1 MPSTTE
7 DNKAVVL
14 RLLEAVDA
22 RRWEVYEELLSSDYA
37 YHGPVGAL
45 DRTATRESAQRFVL
59 AFPDLRHEIRDV
71 GAWGDKVVA
80 RYVNHGTHLG
90 EFNGAAPTGKQIRFG
105 CIMIVRISNGVIM
118 ESWQEADLASLMSQ
132 IAG

>member
-1 MPSTTE
+1 MPSTAE

-14 RLLEAVDA
+14 RLLAGVDA
-22 RRWEVYEELLSSDYA
+22 RRWEVYEELLASDYA

-45 DRTATRESAQRFVL
+45 DRAATRESAQRFVA

-71 GAWGDKVVA
+71 GAWEDKVVA
-80 RYVNHGTHLG
+80 RYVNRGTHLG
-90 EFNGAAPTGKQIRFG
+90 EFDGVAPTGKQIQFG
-105 CIMIVRISNGVIM
+105 CILIVRISNGVII

-132 IAG
+132 ISG

>member
-1 MPSTTE
+1 MPGTTE
-7 DNKAVVL
+7 DNKTVVI
-14 RLLEAVDA
+14 RLLEGVDA
-22 RRWEVYEELLSSDYA
+22 RRWEVYEELLASDYA

-45 DRTATRESAQRFVL
+45 DRTTTRESAQRFVA

-71 GAWGDKVVA
+71 GAWEDKVVA

-90 EFNGAAPTGKQIRFG
+90 EFNGVPPTGKQIQFG
-105 CIMIVRISNGVIM
+105 CIMIARISSGMII

-132 IAG
+132 IAE